1 MPQKIKVC
9 FLGGPCTGKTSLMA
23 RLYEVL
29 AKQGVEV
36 SIAEEFATIDIARNG
51 APSLN
56 NMPFEQIRYYFNQ
69 QLIEQNALSRSNV
82 VLTDSPPFMCY
93 FYALFAQRHTAE
105 NPRHKV
111 PMADLKK
118 AFFQDAPRYHHLY
131 LLDREFPYEDNGI
144 RYHSE
149 EQAREVDGIIN
160 ELVTNH
166 PELEYKRL
174 SGTIDERAQKV
185 LADLFSGRVAKA
197 S

>member
-1 MPQKIKVC
+1 
-9 FLGGPCTGKTSLMA
+9 MA

-29 AKQGVEV
+29 AMQGVEV
-36 SIAEEFATIDIARNG
+36 AIAEEFATIDIARNG
-51 APSLN
+51 APTLD

-69 QLIEQNALSRSNV
+69 QLIEQNALARSNV

-93 FYALFAQRHTAE
+93 FYALFAQRHSAAAA
-105 NPRHKV
+105 RHKV

-118 AFFQDAPRYHHLY
+118 AFFQDAPNYHHLY
-131 LLDREFPYEDNGI
+131 LLEREFPYEDNGI

-166 PELEYKRL
+166 PELSYKRL
-174 SGTIDERAQKV
+174 SGSIDERAQKV
-185 LADLFSGRVAKA
+185 LADLFPGRVAKA